1 MQGAINIM
9 KHRGFTLI
17 ELLVVIA
24 IIAILAAILF
34 PVFAQ
39 AKAQA
44 KKISS
49 LSNDKQ
55 TSLAVLMY
63 TNDSD
68 DVFPVGSGCG
78 WFYPLDGGWS
88 WNTQPYIK
96 NLPLLRDPSDPLL
109 LAWWQTWFTPGVAV
123 EISYASNGLQ
133 AWDNAA
139 NKWDL
144 YGVMGMNQGPQTD
157 STRCSIA
164 KGAQWMGNMTT
175 TTTSPTQPA
184 STIMIAGRFS
194 GNNQFGQGDMLSG
207 VNWWDYTSPGELP
220 DGSLA
225 ANTPL
230 VVSGVTVNKDQR
242 NGAIATIYAG
252 QGIFT
257 FTDGHAKTMAPVQT
271 DPDSVLQPQN
281 NMWNAR
287 R

>member
-1 MQGAINIM
+1 MQGAINTM

-49 LSNDKQ
+49 VSNDKQ

-68 DVFPVGSGCG
+68 DVYPIGCG
-78 WFYPLDGGWS
+78 NCWFYPLDGGWA
-88 WNTQPYIK
+88 WTTQPYIK

-109 LAWWQTWFTPGVAV
+109 TTWWQSWFTPGVAV
-123 EISYASNGLQ
+123 EISYASNGFQ
-133 AWDNAA
+133 AWDNGAA
-139 NKWDL
+139 AWDL
-144 YGVMGMNQGPQTD
+144 YGVMGMFQQKGNKT
-157 STRCSIA
+157 SNRCSSS
-164 KGAQWMGNMTT
+164 GWMGTMTT
-175 TTTSPTQPA
+175 TTTAVTQPA
-184 STIMIAGRFS
+184 ATIMIAGRFS

-207 VNWWDYTSPGELP
+207 VNWWDYTSPCELP

-230 VVSGVTVNKDQR
+230 VVSGVTVNQDQR
-242 NGAIATIYAG
+242 NGAIATVYAG

-257 FTDGHAKTMAPVQT
+257 FSDGHAKTMAPVAT
-271 DPDSVLQPQN
+271 DPNSVTQPQN

>member
-1 MQGAINIM
+1 M

-55 TSLAVLMY
+55 TALAVLMY
-63 TNDSD
+63 SNDVD
-68 DVFPVGSGCG
+68 DYFPVGSGCG
-78 WFYPLDGGWS
+78 WFYPLDGGWA
-88 WNTQPYIK
+88 WDTQPYIK

-109 LAWWQTWFTPGVAV
+109 TAWWQSWFTPGVAV
-123 EISYASNGLQ
+123 EISYASNGFQ

-139 NKWDL
+139 AKWDL
-144 YGVMGMNQGPQTD
+144 YGVMGMNQGPQTV
-157 STRCSIA
+157 SSRCSA
-164 KGAQWMGNMTT
+164 GAQWMGTMTT
-175 TTTSPTQPA
+175 VTTAVTKPSETV
-184 STIMIAGRFS
+184 MIAGRFS

-207 VNWWDYTSPGELP
+207 VNWWDWTSPGELP

-230 VVSGVTVNKDQR
+230 VVSGVTVNQDQR
-242 NGAIATIYAG
+242 NGAIATVYAG

-257 FTDGHAKTMAPVQT
+257 FTDGHAKTMSPIQT
-271 DPDSVLQPQN
+271 DPNSVTLPQN

>member
-1 MQGAINIM
+1 M

-44 KKISS
+44 KKTQS

-63 TNDSD
+63 TNDTD
-68 DVFPVGSGCG
+68 DYFPMGCG
-78 WFYPLDGGWS
+78 CAWFYPLDGGWA
-88 WNTQPYIK
+88 WDTQPYIK

-109 LAWWQTWFTPGVAV
+109 TTWWQSWFTPGVAV
-123 EISYASNGLQ
+123 EISYASNGFQ
-133 AWDNAA
+133 AWDNSAG
-139 NKWDL
+139 KWDL
-144 YGVMGMNQGPQTD
+144 YGVMGMDQGVQQVTP
-157 STRCSIA
+157 RCQPWY
-164 KGAQWMGNMTT
+164 QWMGTTITT
-175 TTTSPTQPA
+175 TTAVTQPA
-184 STIMIAGRFS
+184 GTVMIAGRLS

-220 DGSLA
+220 DGNLP

-230 VVSGVTVNKDQR
+230 YVSGVLINKDQR
-242 NGAIATIYAG
+242 NGAIATVYAG
-252 QGIFT
+252 QGIFS
-257 FTDGHAKTMAPVQT
+257 FTDGHAKTMPPVQT
-271 DPDSVLQPQN
+271 NPNSVTLPLQ